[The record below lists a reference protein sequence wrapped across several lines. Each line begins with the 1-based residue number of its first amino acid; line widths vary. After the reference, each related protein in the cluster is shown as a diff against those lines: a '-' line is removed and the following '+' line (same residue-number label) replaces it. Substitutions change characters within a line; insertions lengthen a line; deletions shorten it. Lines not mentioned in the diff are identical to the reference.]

1 MIEIDTETTLY
12 VCTDGTNAEVHIFIP
27 AGGVTASWLTAPC
40 VTQTGGTAID
50 HLRIDDP
57 DPYGP
62 HGTDA
67 AVFKLLCES
76 DMEHQTFEI

>member
-1 MIEIDTETTLY
+1 MIEIDTESTLY
-12 VCTDGTNAEVHIFIP
+12 VCTDGANAEVHLFIP
-27 AGGVTASWLTAPC
+27 AGGVTTAC
-40 VTQTGGTAID
+40 VTQAGGFAID

-62 HGTDA
+62 HGSDA

-76 DMEHQTFEI
+76 DMEHHTFDL